1 MRPSLLLYLR
11 HVSACLLL
19 LSAAASSLADT
30 ATTSET
36 NSGLQAKTST
46 QQQPGALDKNEAYV
60 NFSESPEVDQFLDD
74 MVSKHGFERAALN
87 TLFSQ
92 MRHIDSAIQLMKPA
106 PPGKPKNW
114 QAYRRRFVEPV
125 RISAGVRFWNDNADA
140 LARAQKEY
148 GVPADII
155 VAIIGVETVYGRV
168 TGNFRVLDALATLA
182 FDYPETPTRKAR
194 MAFFRGEL
202 ESALLI
208 SREQAIDPLSLL
220 GSYAGA
226 IGLPQFMPSSI
237 IQYAVDFDGDG
248 QIDLRNSTQDAIG
261 SVAHFLSM
269 HGWQRNDPGALVYA
283 AQVSPEQAWKRFID
297 VALAA
302 TVSQNELR
310 DAGVST
316 DLLLPPDMLFGL
328 VNLQNGL
335 EATEYWLGTN
345 NFFAIT
351 HYNRSYFYAM
361 SVIDLARAIKLAGK
375 FDLEL

>member
-248 QIDLRNSTQDAIG
+248 QIDLRN
-261 SVAHFLSM
+261 
-269 HGWQRNDPGALVYA
+269 
-283 AQVSPEQAWKRFID
+283 
-297 VALAA
+297 
-302 TVSQNELR
+302 
-310 DAGVST
+310 
-316 DLLLPPDMLFGL
+316 
-328 VNLQNGL
+328 
-335 EATEYWLGTN
+335 
-345 NFFAIT
+345 
-351 HYNRSYFYAM
+351 
-361 SVIDLARAIKLAGK
+361 
-375 FDLEL
+375 